1 MLEDFRLKVFLSVA
15 REKSFTEAA
24 GKLGISQPAVSQN
37 VAELE
42 KGLGVKLFQ
51 RLKGETILTP
61 EGEIFKNHAEGI
73 ISSYAEVSRLF
84 TQLPQSEI
92 KLFISGE
99 LYSLFL
105 AAALEDFMVIH
116 PEVTITRSCTEDEA
130 DLKIILSPASRMP
143 FEVNHDSIARIQ
155 IGISPAQKDMGDHK
169 VTHESLSYYNLEYLP
184 SASFGATTLSRLL
197 KDFLSTSIS

>member
-61 EGEIFKNHAEGI
+61 EGEVFEKHARNI
-73 ISSYAEVSRLF
+73 LQAASDASLLF
-84 TQLPQSEI
+84 SPMDVASVRIAASEDLYTYYILPSL
-92 KLFISGE
+92 KDFIS
-99 LYSLFL
+99 
-105 AAALEDFMVIH
+105 VH
-116 PEVTITRSCTEDEA
+116 PEVSIDLVSSSDEH
-130 DLKIILSPASRMP
+130 DLLLT
-143 FEVNHDSIARIQ
+143 V
-155 IGISPAQKDMGDHK
+155 
-169 VTHESLSYYNLEYLP
+169 LP
-184 SASFGATTLSRLL
+184 SEEGADRSLHMVYKPTQAFAFTKTCMVLKKYLL
-197 KDFLSTSIS
+197 R

>member
-61 EGEIFKNHAEGI
+61 EGEVFEKHALRI
-73 ISSYAEVSRLF
+73 LQAASDA
-84 TQLPQSEI
+84 SEI
-92 KLFISGE
+92 FSPMDVTSVRIATS
-99 LYSLFL
+99 
-105 AAALEDFMVIH
+105 EDIYTYYILPCIKGFMTVH
-116 PEVTITRSCTEDEA
+116 PEVVVDLVPPVSDEHDVFITVR
-130 DLKIILSPASRMP
+130 
-143 FEVNHDSIARIQ
+143 
-155 IGISPAQKDMGDHK
+155 
-169 VTHESLSYYNLEYLP
+169 P
-184 SASFGATTLSRLL
+184 SAEGERTDALNLVYIPKQAFAFTKTCQVL
-197 KDFLSTSIS
+197 KKLIVR